1 MAELGI
7 LDQRVTRT
15 AFARE
20 RSRAAQDA
28 EDLVLVRRFQ
38 EQPAI
43 RPQIVA
49 SFLSLAE
56 SLAKR
61 YHRGEEPLE
70 DLVQVAAVGL
80 LKALRAFDPAR
91 GGSFSAFAV
100 PTITGELRRH
110 FRDRGWAVRVPRD
123 LQERALSV
131 RRADDRMA
139 TALGRPATP
148 LELAHELELNVEEI
162 VEARLAAGAMRAASL
177 DHPGPGADDEAPTL
191 LTLAGGPDPGFER
204 AEMGATIERLSRSL
218 PERQRRILALRYV
231 EGLTQQEI
239 GAQVGLSQM
248 HVSRLLRQ
256 ALDRM
261 QALAQAA

>member
-1 MAELGI
+1 MHPTI
-7 LDQRVTRT
+7 LERRVRRT
-15 AFARE
+15 AYARAGG
-20 RSRAAQDA
+20 RAAQDA
-28 EDLVLVRRFQ
+28 EDLELVRRYQ
-38 EQPAI
+38 ADPA
-43 RPQIVA
+43 QGGEIVA
-49 SFLSLAE
+49 SFMSLAE

-70 DLVQVAAVGL
+70 DLVQVASLGL
-80 LKALRAFDPAR
+80 LKALRGFDPSR

-131 RRADDRMA
+131 RRADERLA
-139 TALGRPATP
+139 LKLGHAPTA
-148 LELAHELELNVEEI
+148 EQLAADLSQPVEAI
-162 VEARLAAGAMRAASL
+162 VEARLAVGAMRASSL
-177 DHPGPGADDEAPTL
+177 DRPHPDGDDRPAFTL
-191 LTLAGGPDPGFER
+191 GIATETGYER
-204 AEMGATIERLSRSL
+204 AEMGATIARLSRAL

-231 EGLTQQEI
+231 AGLTQEEI
-239 GAQVGLSQM
+239 GAEVGLSQM

-261 QALAQAA
+261 QTLATAA